1 MSQGMSST
9 EEHYRTDKRLH
20 ARIDLHTRFSVNPYG
35 WYRWVFDQFDLRGP
49 CRILEI
55 ACGTG
60 RLWNENAYCIHPSW
74 RLVLTD
80 RSEAILRGARKNLAE
95 FGGTFQFALADLQ
108 AVPLEDAS
116 LDAVIAN
123 HVLYYAPDKSR
134 VFAEIRRVLK
144 PGGKVYATTVGRNH
158 MKELRD
164 LAGRFDPGLK
174 LGNDAESFTLENGL
188 SQMTEAF
195 SSVTLSRYDDALEV
209 SEPEPLVSYV
219 LSIASAD
226 YDRRAEFLRFVER
239 HLASLGGTMHITK
252 DSGIF
257 HAYRP

>member
-1 MSQGMSST
+1 MSST
-9 EEHYRTDKRLH
+9 EEHYRTDKRLR

-35 WYRWVFDQFDLRGP
+35 WHRWVFDQFDLPRP
-49 CRILEI
+49 CRVLELG
-55 ACGTG
+55 CGTCA
-60 RLWNENAYCIHPSW
+60 LWSQNTDRIPTSW
-74 RLVLTD
+74 NLVLTD
-80 RSEAILRGARKNLAE
+80 RSEAILSGARENLAE
-95 FGGTFQFALADLQ
+95 FGGGFQFALADLQ

-123 HVLYYAPDKSR
+123 HVLFYAPDKPR

-144 PGGKVYATTVGRNH
+144 PGGRVYATTVGRNH
-158 MKELRD
+158 MKELRE
-164 LAGRFDPGLK
+164 LACSFDPRLQ

-188 SQMTEAF
+188 SQMAEAF

-239 HLASLGGTMHITK
+239 HLALLGGTMHVSK

>member
-1 MSQGMSST
+1 MSST
-9 EEHYRTDKRLH
+9 EEHYRTDKRLR

-35 WYRWVFDQFDLRGP
+35 WYRWVFDQFDLPRS
-49 CRILEI
+49 CRVLELG
-55 ACGTG
+55 CGTG
-60 RLWNENAYCIHPSW
+60 ALWSQNRDRIPTSGD
-74 RLVLTD
+74 LVLTD
-80 RSEAILRGARKNLAE
+80 GSEAILRGARENLA
-95 FGGTFQFALADLQ
+95 GLGCRFQFALADLQ
-108 AVPLEDAS
+108 AVPFCNAG
-116 LDAVIAN
+116 LDVVIAN
-123 HVLYYAPDKSR
+123 HVLYYAPDKRR

-144 PGGKVYATTVGRNH
+144 PGGQVYATTVGREH
-158 MKELRD
+158 MKELRE
-164 LAGRFDPGLK
+164 LARSFDPRLQ

-188 SQMTEAF
+188 SQMAEAF

-209 SEPEPLVSYV
+209 SEPEPLVTYA

-226 YDRRAEFLRFVER
+226 YYRPAEFLRFVER